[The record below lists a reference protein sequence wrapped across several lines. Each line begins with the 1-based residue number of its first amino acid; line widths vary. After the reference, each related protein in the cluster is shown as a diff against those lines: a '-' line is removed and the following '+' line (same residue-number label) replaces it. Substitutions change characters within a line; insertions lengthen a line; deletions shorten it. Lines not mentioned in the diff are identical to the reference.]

1 MKKHLAT
8 LVATL
13 TVCGAVHAATSA
25 PDYTLSVALS
35 HDGTP
40 LATSTSIIRDSLGNE
55 SPFLL
60 ASGQSIGYG
69 ECTKLAN
76 GIKLNAR
83 QKFVGRR
90 VEVETKKSE
99 GGSFDLVVSAT
110 DTVST
115 GIAKTGP
122 AHCVSEVVKT
132 SGLDVRDI
140 AVHLDSG
147 KTVDVPL
154 GDPHYKLVLKL
165 VAE

>member
-8 LVATL
+8 LAAAL
-13 TVCGAVHAATSA
+13 TVYGAVHAATSA
-25 PDYTLSVALS
+25 PDYTLTVVLS

-40 LATSTSIIRDSLGNE
+40 LSTSTSIIRDSFGNE

-60 ASGQSIGYG
+60 ASGHSIGYG

-76 GIKLNAR
+76 GIKLNSR

-90 VEVETKKSE
+90 VQVETKKSE

-122 AHCVSEVVKT
+122 ADCVSEVVKT
-132 SGLDVRDI
+132 SGLDVQDV
-140 AVHLDSG
+140 AVHLDAG
-147 KTVDVPL
+147 TDVAVPL